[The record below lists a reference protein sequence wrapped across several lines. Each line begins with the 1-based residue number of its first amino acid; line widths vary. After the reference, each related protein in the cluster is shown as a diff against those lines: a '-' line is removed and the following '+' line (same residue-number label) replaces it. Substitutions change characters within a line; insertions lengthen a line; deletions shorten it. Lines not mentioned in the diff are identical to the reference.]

1 MILERGDHMGFLL
14 ALAVLIGLW
23 LFLIAPGRSAKAAR
37 APFAGR
43 AFAHRG
49 LYELDQSV
57 PENSLEAFRRA
68 VAAGYGAELDV
79 QRTRDGQIVVFHDD
93 SMKRACGVDKAIRDF
108 TFEELQA
115 FPLFGTE
122 ARIPLFS
129 EVLRIFAGKQPLIVE
144 LKYGPD
150 WELLSEATRRMLD
163 EYQGPACV
171 ESFHPAMVRWFWRHD
186 PQRLRGQLSEAA
198 CFSRQHVKWYLA
210 FAMSRLLSNCLTR
223 PQFIAYR
230 LGPKPLSVRACEAM
244 GAMKVLWTAREIG
257 DHGRHM
263 QENDAVIFEGYRP
276 REGKA
281 E

>member
-1 MILERGDHMGFLL
+1 MGYFLAPALLL
-14 ALAVLIGLW
+14 ALW
-23 LFLIAPGRSAKAAR
+23 LYLIAPGRASRDRR
-37 APFAGR
+37 APFEGR
-43 AFAHRG
+43 SFAHRG

-93 SMKRACGVDKAIRDF
+93 SMLRACGVDRAIRDF
-108 TFEELQA
+108 TYEELQA

-129 EVLRIFAGKQPLIVE
+129 DVLQIFDGKQPLIVE

-150 WELLSEATRRMLD
+150 WPLLCEATRRMLD
-163 EYQGPACV
+163 EYRGPACV

-186 PQRLRGQLSEAA
+186 PKRLRGQLSEAA
-198 CFSRQHVKWYLA
+198 CFSRKHVKWYLA

-230 LGPKPLSVRACEAM
+230 LGPKPLSVRLAEGM
-244 GAMKVLWTAREIG
+244 GAMKVLWTAREPRE
-257 DHGRHM
+257 HPRHM
-263 QENDAVIFEGYRP
+263 RENHAVIFEGYRP
-276 REGKA
+276 GTEK
-281 E
+281 EKDV

>member
-1 MILERGDHMGFLL
+1 MGWFCAL
-14 ALAVLIGLW
+14 ALLVGLW
-23 LFLIAPGRSAKAAR
+23 LLMIAPGRASRAQR
-37 APFAGR
+37 APFEGR

-49 LYELDQSV
+49 LYELDETV

-93 SMKRACGVDKAIRDF
+93 SLKRACGVDKAIRDF
-108 TFEELQA
+108 TYEELQS
-115 FPLFGTE
+115 FPLFGTQ

-129 EVLRIFAGKQPLIVE
+129 EVLQIFDGKQPLIVE

-150 WELLSEATRRMLD
+150 WQLLCEATRRMLD
-163 EYQGPACV
+163 EYGGPACV
-171 ESFHPAMVRWFWRHD
+171 ESFHPAMVRWFKQHD
-186 PQRLRGQLSEAA
+186 PKRLRGQLSEAA

-230 LGPKPLSVRACEAM
+230 LGPKPLSVRVCEAM

-257 DHGRHM
+257 DHGRLM
-263 QENDAVIFEGYRP
+263 GENHAVIFEGYRP
-276 REGKA
+276 TEGKA
-281 E
+281 P